1 MPGHGGGQGRAQE
14 RDLGVPASRLLRLRA
29 EVCPGCSLLLLLLL
43 LPEGQGV
50 RVVLKGRGR
59 GRAEVVVGC
68 MGKEGGHGTETII
81 GMKVLARWKRV
92 SYPHLIL

>member
-29 EVCPGCSLLLLLLL
+29 DVCLGCSLLL

-50 RVVLKGRGR
+50 RVVLEGRRR
-59 GRAEVVVGC
+59 GGAVVVVG
-68 MGKEGGHGTETII
+68 
-81 GMKVLARWKRV
+81 
-92 SYPHLIL
+92 

>member
-29 EVCPGCSLLLLLLL
+29 EVCPSCSLLLLLL

-50 RVVLKGRGR
+50 RVVLEGRRR
-59 GRAEVVVGC
+59 GGAVVVVG
-68 MGKEGGHGTETII
+68 
-81 GMKVLARWKRV
+81 
-92 SYPHLIL
+92 

>member
-29 EVCPGCSLLLLLLL
+29 DVCLGCSLLL

-59 GRAEVVVGC
+59 GGAVVVG
-68 MGKEGGHGTETII
+68 
-81 GMKVLARWKRV
+81 
-92 SYPHLIL
+92 

>member
-1 MPGHGGGQGRAQE
+1 MPGHGGRQGRAQE

-29 EVCPGCSLLLLLLL
+29 EVCPVGSLLLL

-59 GRAEVVVGC
+59 GGAVVVG
-68 MGKEGGHGTETII
+68 
-81 GMKVLARWKRV
+81 
-92 SYPHLIL
+92 

>member
-29 EVCPGCSLLLLLLL
+29 EVRLGCSLLLLLL

-50 RVVLKGRGR
+50 RVVLKGWGR
-59 GRAEVVVGC
+59 GGAVVVG
-68 MGKEGGHGTETII
+68 
-81 GMKVLARWKRV
+81 
-92 SYPHLIL
+92 